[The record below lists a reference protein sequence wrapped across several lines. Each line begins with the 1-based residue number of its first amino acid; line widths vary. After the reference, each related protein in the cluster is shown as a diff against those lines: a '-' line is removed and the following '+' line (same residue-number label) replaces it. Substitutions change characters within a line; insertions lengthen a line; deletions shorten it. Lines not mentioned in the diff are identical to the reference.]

1 MAVKPEGAPCWVDA
15 MFPDLEAAKTF
26 YGELLGWTFGEPDA
40 EFGYTQAYAGGAN
53 VAGVGPQMPGWSG
66 PQAWTLYFAS
76 ADAGATADKIREQG
90 GELLTDVMPVGD
102 YGTMLLAKDP
112 GGVVFG
118 IWQAGTHEGFGK
130 EGEPGSYAWA
140 EITTRDAGKADAFF
154 PAVFGYEVR
163 TLEDDAIDFKLYNLG
178 GDTVAGR
185 LKMTPDFPPEMP
197 PYVSVLRRRELRRRD
212 RYRHPARR
220 PGPLRAARQPVRPL
234 RSRLRPAG
242 HGLRGDRPPDD
253 EGGDAQGELTRAWWE
268 LAANALLHG
277 AHPGGAF
284 SSARLGVDPAAHS
297 ASPYP
302 DRFGSTSGTPVR
314 GCGRTSTGWR

>member
-1 MAVKPEGAPCWVDA
+1 MTVKPQGAPCWADA
-15 MFPDLEAAKTF
+15 MFPDLEAAKVF
-26 YGELLGWTFGEPDA
+26 YGELLGWTFDEPDA

-197 PYVSVLRRRELRRRD
+197 PYVSVYFAVENCDDALATVTRHGGQVHFGPHDSPFGRFAAVSDPQGTAFAVIDLRTTK
-212 RYRHPARR
+212 
-220 PGPLRAARQPVRPL
+220 
-234 RSRLRPAG
+234 
-242 HGLRGDRPPDD
+242 
-253 EGGDAQGELTRAWWE
+253 GEM
-268 LAANALLHG
+268 
-277 AHPGGAF
+277 PKV
-284 SSARLGVDPAAHS
+284 S
-297 ASPYP
+297 
-302 DRFGSTSGTPVR
+302 
-314 GCGRTSTGWR
+314 